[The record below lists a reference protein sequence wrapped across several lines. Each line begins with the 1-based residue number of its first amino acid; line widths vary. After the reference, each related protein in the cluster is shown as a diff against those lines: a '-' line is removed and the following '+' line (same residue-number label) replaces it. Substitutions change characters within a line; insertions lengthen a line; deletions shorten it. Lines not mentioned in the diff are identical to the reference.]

1 METMKQP
8 KKKIGISF
16 SRTSFRYYWDW
27 FTADDLGDELELVE
41 LSFEKNNTEDIPAC
55 DGFVLTGGI
64 DIHPSFYGGA
74 LGYPHSPEEFA
85 IRRDLFEK
93 KIYDFAQQH
102 RLPLL
107 GICRGLQLVNVLN
120 GGKLIQ
126 DFGENNTLHK
136 KESDVDKVHAVRIVA
151 GSLLETIAGGSL
163 QETNSAHH
171 QAADPNAV
179 GGGLQVNCYSESD
192 GLIEGLEWADKT
204 NKAFLLCVQWH
215 PERMENKEAHPLS
228 QRIKELFI
236 REVKNTSMKKLA
248 VINPATEERMTALI
262 EDTEESV
269 AAKFRLLQKGQQS
282 WRQTTLQERVA
293 ILQSFAKLLQQNS
306 ETLSFTLTSEMGKP
320 LQQARNEINGAC
332 TRINWLAGNAE
343 KYLAD
348 EVMTDENGLQEKIVY
363 EPLGVICNISAWNY
377 PYLVG
382 VNVFVPA
389 LLAGDSVF
397 YKPSEYAALTG
408 LQMEKL
414 LKEAGVPEEV
424 FQVAIGRGEV
434 GRYLLDLSF
443 DGYFFTGS
451 HKTGQSIYERVAQ
464 KMVPCQ
470 CELGGKDPLYV
481 ADDVSDVNAVAAAT
495 ADGAFYNN
503 GQSCCAVERL
513 YVHAK
518 IYDAFV
524 DAFVQEVKS
533 YQIGLP
539 GNEGVYI
546 GPLSRKEQ
554 VDFLAAQINDAV
566 SRGAAVLTGGKP
578 VESKGYFFEPT
589 VLANVNHKMQVMKEE
604 SFGPLIGIMKVE
616 NDEEAVRLMNDTEY
630 GLTASVYSSNQQR
643 AEKILSQLNTGTA
656 YWNCCDRVSAALPW
670 SGRKHSGFGS
680 TLSHAGLRALV
691 RPKAY
696 HLRK

>member
-1 METMKQP
+1 MKQP

-27 FTADDLGDELELVE
+27 FTTDDLGDDLELVE
-41 LSFEKNNTEDIPAC
+41 LSFEKNNTEDIAAC

-64 DIHPSFYGGA
+64 DIHPSFYGGQLA
-74 LGYPHSPEEFA
+74 YPHSPGAFE
-85 IRRDLFEK
+85 IQRDLFEK
-93 KIYDFAQQH
+93 KIYDFSQLH
-102 RLPLL
+102 LLPLL

-126 DFGENNTLHK
+126 DFGKNNFIHK
-136 KESDVDKVHAVRIVA
+136 KDSEVDKVHAVRIVS
-151 GSLLETIAGGSL
+151 GSLLETIAGESL
-163 QETNSAHH
+163 HETNSAHH
-171 QAADPNAV
+171 QAADPDAV
-179 GGGLQVNCYSESD
+179 GQGLQVNCYSESD
-192 GLIEGLEWADKT
+192 GLIEGLEWSDKT

-215 PERMENKEAHPLS
+215 PERMDNKEAHPLS
-228 QRIKELFI
+228 QRIKERFI
-236 REVKNTSMKKLA
+236 QEVKKTNMKKLA
-248 VINPATEERMTALI
+248 VINPATEELITELI
-262 EDTEESV
+262 EDTKETV
-269 AAKFRLLQKGQQS
+269 AAKFHLLQNGQQV
-282 WRQTTLQERVA
+282 WRQTNVPDRVA
-293 ILQSFAKLLQQNS
+293 ILRTFAKLLQQKS
-306 ETLSFTLTSEMGKP
+306 EELSLILTSEMGKP

-348 EVMTDENGLQEKIVY
+348 ELMTDENGLQEKIVY

-389 LLAGDSVF
+389 LLAGNAVL
-397 YKPSEYAALTG
+397 YKPSEYATLTG
-408 LQMEKL
+408 LQIEKL
-414 LKEAGVPEEV
+414 LMEAGVPADV
-424 FQVAIGRGEV
+424 FQVAIGRGDV
-434 GRYLLDLSF
+434 GGFLLDLPF

-451 HKTGQSIYERVAQ
+451 HKTGQYIYERVAP

-481 ADDVSDVNAVAAAT
+481 ADDVDDLNAVAAAT

-513 YVHAK
+513 YVHEK

-524 DAFVQEVKS
+524 DAFVREVKA
-533 YQIGLP
+533 YKKGLP
-539 GNEGVYI
+539 TDDGVYI
-546 GPLSRKEQ
+546 GPLSRGEQ
-554 VDFLAAQINDAV
+554 VAFLREQINDAV
-566 SRGAAVLTGGKP
+566 SRGALILTGGKP
-578 VESKGYFFEPT
+578 AEGKGYYFEPT
-589 VLANVNHKMQVMKEE
+589 VLANVNHGMQVMKDE
-604 SFGPLIGIMKVE
+604 SFGPLIGIMKVAS
-616 NDEEAVRLMNDTEY
+616 DEDAVRLMNDTDY
-630 GLTASVYSSNQQR
+630 GLTASVYSSSQQR
-643 AEKILSQLNTGTA
+643 AEKILAQLNTGTA

-670 SGRKHSGFGS
+670 SGRKQSGFGS
-680 TLSHAGLRALV
+680 TLSHAGLRAFV